1 MYALLAFR
9 RTLVHT
15 GGDSITE
22 TSFEF
27 RAMGCFN
34 GLNTTNAFRDQ
45 PANWDGDVVFH
56 SNTQGQGVTKDRGF
70 YLPHGPSDRVAQL
83 TFARQRYTLGPW
95 QCIAIGWI
103 QDHYGQL
110 SYDCPTSR
118 PAPTNYTT
126 SMSPFIGNILMHE
139 GFQDYYYN
147 GINGGQKRTKRV
159 LTPNEQF
166 LSNLFKFS
174 QAEDFYGF
182 SPYVQTLAQTK
193 YPQQH
198 SRLLNALNANKFC
211 GNCAFQFV
219 GSERPSGQ
227 AVCYLQTWRNTAR
240 YSHTGWPQKD
250 SEFDLL
256 VNVVRPALSTSE
268 SFIPIL
274 DMLTNHGSDSCITA
288 MAGHNY
294 VAYATKVGFWN
305 TKNLYR
311 CQDSMITEGRYNKGG
326 QADAIK
332 ASLAGHIG
340 RAQGYSSRMSEL
352 QMAFDWMLSMISQE
366 RSFAQMVTLGNL
378 RRNATRVSA
387 FANEVHA
394 AVLRILGNQPKTH
407 LTTWL
412 GLARAMPDF
421 QAPVT
426 PPARSDG
433 AAMGFVQWTSQLP
446 ETTH

>member
-9 RTLVHT
+9 RTLVNT
-15 GGDSITE
+15 GGDNITE

-27 RAMGCFN
+27 RNMGCFN
-34 GLNTTNAFRDQ
+34 GLNTANAFRDQ
-45 PANWDGDVVFH
+45 QANWDGDVVFH
-56 SNTQGQGVTKDRGF
+56 SNAQGQGVTSGHGF
-70 YLPHGPSDRVAQL
+70 YLPNGPSDLLAQL
-83 TFARQRYTLGPW
+83 TRARQGYTLKPW

-103 QDHYGQL
+103 QDYYGQL
-110 SYDCPTSR
+110 SYDCSPQRPIPTER
-118 PAPTNYTT
+118 AT
-126 SMSPFIGNILMHE
+126 SMSPFVGNILMHE
-139 GFQDYYYN
+139 GFQDYYYD
-147 GINGGQKRTKRV
+147 GVTGGQGRTKRV

-166 LSNLFKFS
+166 LSNLLRFS
-174 QAEDFYGF
+174 QGENFYGF
-182 SPYVQTLAQTK
+182 SPYAPSLNNVK
-193 YPQQH
+193 SPHQH
-198 SRLLNALNANKFC
+198 SRFLNALHSNRFC

-227 AVCYLQTWRNTAR
+227 AVSYLQTWRNTAR
-240 YSHTGWPQKD
+240 YSHTGWSQKE
-250 SEFDLL
+250 SEYNLL
-256 VNVVRPALSTSE
+256 VNVVRPMLSTSE

-294 VAYATKVGFWN
+294 IAYATKIGFWN

-332 ASLAGHIG
+332 ASLASHIS
-340 RAQGYSSRMSEL
+340 RARGYQSRISEL
-352 QMAFDWMLSMISQE
+352 RTAFDGMLSTISQE
-366 RSFAQMVTLGNL
+366 RSLSQMVTLGNI
-378 RRNATRVSA
+378 RRNATRASV
-387 FANEVHA
+387 FADEVRA
-394 AVLRILGNQPKTH
+394 AVLRVLDNNPKTH
-407 LTTWL
+407 LIAWL
-412 GLARAMPDF
+412 DLVRAMPDF